1 MTFSTLSLTFSTE
14 QQPAK
19 SVKNV
24 PLKTQLQCLHNHT
37 FFYECKSFVMI
48 KLTSELDQ
56 KHQIIKCSHFNQ
68 EGCDLNVDH
77 LHFCPHTVMFN
88 NIQLVKRFCTIDTTS
103 FIAGRI
109 ASCKALFIKNFILP
123 CKQKYKLC
131 IGKQCHF

>member
-1 MTFSTLSLTFSTE
+1 MAFSTVSLTFSTE

-56 KHQIIKCSHFNQ
+56 KNQIIKCSHFNQ

-77 LHFCPHTVMFN
+77 YICSTHTVMFN
-88 NIQLVKRFCTIDTTS
+88 NIQLVERFCTVDTTS

-109 ASCKALFIKNFILP
+109 ASRKALFIKNLLP